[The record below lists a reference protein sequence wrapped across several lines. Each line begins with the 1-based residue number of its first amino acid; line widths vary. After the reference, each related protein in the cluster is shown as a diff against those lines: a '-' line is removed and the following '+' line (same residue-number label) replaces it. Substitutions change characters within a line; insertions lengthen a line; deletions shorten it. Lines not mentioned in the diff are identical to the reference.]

1 MTAAWRLAI
10 LFVGLGWAQSAHALC
25 TLLCTCVVNTT
36 TTSVVFSPHNPL
48 AASNN
53 DSTGNVQVQCSG
65 TAGLLIPY
73 TVAVSAG
80 GGASINARSMAS
92 GASKLFYNIYTTN
105 SRTTVLGDGSG
116 GSAVLSGSITLSA
129 LGLAPAQNWPIYGRI
144 PGGQTG
150 VAPGVY
156 SDTLVVTVTYQ

>member
-1 MTAAWRLAI
+1 MTTAWKLAI
-10 LFVGLGWAQSAHALC
+10 LFVGLGCAQSAHALC
-25 TLLCTCVVNTT
+25 TQFCTCVVS
-36 TTSVVFSPHNPL
+36 TTSVVFSAHNPL

-73 TVAVSAG
+73 TVEVSAG
-80 GGASINARSMAS
+80 GGASISARSMSS

-105 SRTTVLGDGSG
+105 SRTIVLGDGSG
-116 GSAVLSGSITLSA
+116 GSERLSGSITLSA
-129 LGLAPAQNWPIYGRI
+129 AGLALAQNWPIYGRI

-150 VAPGVY
+150 VAPGAY
-156 SDTLVVTVTYQ
+156 SDTLVVTVSYQ